1 VAQRTQLI
9 YSDNPGGLPAE
20 YVVPPSLDLVIQS
33 IVARFNGATAA
44 GALLPCLA
52 VYSQEG
58 HLVGRFH
65 PNTELAVGDT
75 AVVTY
80 APFLRAS
87 AAAASTSAVDLGGA
101 FNVNLPLATGSNVAS
116 SGFSFTFDATY
127 LGGGYSGCT
136 ANGKFL
142 TFLLPIGPY
151 GSTWGLRYAY
161 AIGPDFAKFD
171 IDLAQ
176 PPEPNPNRSTGI
188 LDGSLKDFD
197 AGLTW
202 FNLVTGE
209 DAYTP
214 VLSKTNVHNGQIAF
228 RLAGVDGTTFTGF
241 SGTDPLSGYRLLQ
254 GGAGIYRLRFKSN
267 GQNVASGGF
276 KLQFTSIALWRLD
289 DGGYL

>member
-1 VAQRTQLI
+1 VAQRTQLV
-9 YSDNPGGLPAE
+9 YSDNPGAVPSS
-20 YVVPPSLDLVIQS
+20 YIVPPTLDLVLQS
-33 IVARFNGATAA
+33 VVVRWDGSVAA
-44 GALLPCLA
+44 GAFLPTLA
-52 VYSQEG
+52 AYSQDG
-58 HLVGRFH
+58 KLVGRFH
-65 PNTELAVGDT
+65 PGTQLEAGDT
-75 AVVTY
+75 GVVTY

-87 AAAASTSAVDLGGA
+87 AAAAAASAADLGGA

-116 SGFSFTFDATY
+116 SGFSFTFDTTY

-176 PPEPNPNRSTGI
+176 PPEPNPNRSVGI

-202 FNLVTGE
+202 FNLVTAE

-228 RLAGVDGTTFTGF
+228 RVAGVDGTAFSGF

-267 GQNVASGGF
+267 GQNVASTGF
-276 KLQFTSIALWRLD
+276 KLQFTAIALWRLD